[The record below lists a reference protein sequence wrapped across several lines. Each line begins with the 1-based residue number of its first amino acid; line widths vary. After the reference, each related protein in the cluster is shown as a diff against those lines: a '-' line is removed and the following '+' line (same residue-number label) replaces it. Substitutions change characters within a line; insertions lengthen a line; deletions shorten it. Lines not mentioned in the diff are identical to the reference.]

1 MPNRGKLAKTV
12 VVITEYYEHVV
23 VIALLFM
30 LMAVILIATFALLSL
45 VVATVEDRIRETD
58 ILHTTF
64 TLPLLHDVFTG
75 FLMILIGLELI
86 KTVVMYLDKQV
97 VHVEVV
103 LTVALI
109 AVARHVIDMDLNT
122 AEPLN
127 LVGTGVVVSSLSLG
141 YFYFKKAKSFEREP
155 DAESETGV
163 SREHGHTALLIPPR
177 RDSE

>member
-12 VVITEYYEHVV
+12 VLITEYYEKII
-23 VIALLFM
+23 VIAFLFM
-30 LMAVILIATFALLSL
+30 LMSVILIATFALMSL
-45 VVATVEDRIRETD
+45 VVATVQDRIRDTD

-86 KTVVMYLDKQV
+86 KTVVMYLDRQV

-103 LTVALI
+103 LTVAMI

-122 AEPLN
+122 AEPIN
-127 LVGTGVVVSSLSLG
+127 LIGTGVVVLALS
-141 YFYFKKAKSFEREP
+141 
-155 DAESETGV
+155 
-163 SREHGHTALLIPPR
+163 
-177 RDSE
+177 